1 MMEIESTSSSVSTE
15 ISEKARL
22 GECEVC
28 GFHQAKYT
36 CPRCEVKTCS
46 LKCNKIHKLEVE
58 CDGQRDR
65 TKFIPIN
72 KFTNMD
78 LSSDYRLLEEI
89 TRSLEASKKKYK
101 RSNKMPNF
109 IPPHLLKLRYAAN
122 SKHILLKYLPNEFG
136 RHRKNTT
143 RLDFKTKKI
152 HWHVDWVFVNADNL
166 KISETVPED
175 QKLSLVLQKYL
186 VKQDDEA
193 LQEKLQ
199 YYQAVDLPG
208 IHLYL
213 KAEQKAG
220 KKFYE
225 LDASDTLTECL
236 RRKLVIEYPTIH
248 VVLKGHESLYNVIDT
263 DDENEQM
270 ETDEIKSGKEVVDR
284 IINNAEDEDSLYRS
298 LKNLLFVSEYSDDEL
313 SNGE

>member
-1 MMEIESTSSSVSTE
+1 M
-15 ISEKARL
+15 
-22 GECEVC
+22 
-28 GFHQAKYT
+28 
-36 CPRCEVKTCS
+36 
-46 LKCNKIHKLEVE
+46 
-58 CDGQRDR
+58 
-65 TKFIPIN
+65 
-72 KFTNMD
+72 
-78 LSSDYRLLEEI
+78 
-89 TRSLEASKKKYK
+89 
-101 RSNKMPNF
+101 
-109 IPPHLLKLRYAAN
+109 
-122 SKHILLKYLPNEFG
+122 
-136 RHRKNTT
+136 
-143 RLDFKTKKI
+143 
-152 HWHVDWVFVNADNL
+152 
-166 KISETVPED
+166 PED

-186 VKQDDEA
+186 VKQDDET

-225 LDASDTLTECL
+225 VDASDTLTECL

-263 DDENEQM
+263 GRNLGYCPVVIRINCNYVVDDENEQM